1 MSKKITMFKM
11 LLYFIPIINIYKTT
25 KLYSY
30 LYDKYEIKNFQILT
44 TVLLS
49 NFYNIYLFISL
60 FYYLLNENLIKV
72 LIFFPITIILNII
85 VMVPAINWLTEVK
98 EELNINYDLTSNLTI
113 KVVRLITL
121 VVIISIVVLLIWY
134 KYLFSINNGFN
145 QWIVS
150 LFFLLPLLIYIAF
163 VLWYSNKLK
172 QLFKLII

>member
-11 LLYFIPIINIYKTT
+11 LVYFIPIINIYKTN

-49 NFYNIYLFISL
+49 SFYNAYLFLSL
-60 FYYLLNENLIKV
+60 LYYLLSENLMKV

-85 VMVPAINWLTEVK
+85 IMVPAINWLSEVK
-98 EELNINYDLTSNLTI
+98 EELNINYHLTSNLTI

-121 VVIISIVVLLIWY
+121 VVIISIVILLIWY
-134 KYLFSINNGFN
+134 KYLFNINNVFN

-150 LFFLLPLLIYIAF
+150 LFFVLPLLIYIVF

>member
-1 MSKKITMFKM
+1 MSKKITLFKM
-11 LLYFIPIINIYKTT
+11 LVYFIPIINIYKTN

-49 NFYNIYLFISL
+49 NFYNAYLFLSL
-60 FYYLLNENLIKV
+60 LYYLLSENLMKV
-72 LIFFPITIILNII
+72 LMFFPITIILNII
-85 VMVPAINWLTEVK
+85 IMVPAINWLSEVK
-98 EELNINYDLTSNLTI
+98 EELNINYDLTNNLTI
-113 KVVRLITL
+113 KIVRLITL
-121 VVIISIVVLLIWY
+121 AVIISIVILLIWY
-134 KYLFSINNGFN
+134 KYLFNINNVFN

-150 LFFLLPLLIYIAF
+150 LFFMLPLLIYIVF